1 MEELEKSV
9 KSMGKG
15 RCTPAAGRVY
25 CGEKK
30 AKGVDGM
37 EQSRWPAVTVL
48 RLKDY
53 DREQTEAAVE
63 RIFQSWPGAAE
74 LGGETRVTIK
84 PNLLMARSPEQA
96 TTTHPAVV
104 AAVAAALRRRG
115 VEKITVADSPG
126 GPYTAAALG
135 RIYRS
140 CGMGKIPG
148 VTLNLDT
155 TWGSRKAREGG
166 LAEEFHLIRP
176 ILEAD
181 VVISVGKLKTHGMT
195 TLSGGVK
202 NLFGCVPG
210 LQKPELHYRY
220 PTLDAFSQMLVDL
233 AETVAPDL
241 TIVDAVTA
249 MEGNGPSGG
258 SPRQVGLL
266 AGSTSPFALDLVLA
280 DLIGLGVE
288 DVATLRHSLRRGL
301 IPADL
306 SMLCIDGDKYEK
318 IPNFRMPDSKALD
331 FSDHMPKPVR
341 PLMRWLRRRVTPRPV
356 IRRERCVGCGK
367 CAESCPA
374 HTIQIKEG
382 KAVIDDSRCISCFC
396 CHEMCPVRAI
406 EMGRRWRKG
415 TVEKG

>member
-1 MEELEKSV
+1 MDVAKGRRDGYTGKENV
-9 KSMGKG
+9 GKG
-15 RCTPAAGRVY
+15 
-25 CGEKK
+25 
-30 AKGVDGM
+30 AKEM
-37 EQSRWPAVTVL
+37 EQSRWPAVTML
-48 RLKDY
+48 RMEDY
-53 DREQTEAAVE
+53 NQEKTEHAVE
-63 RIFQSWPGAAE
+63 KIFQAWPGAAA
-74 LGGETRVTIK
+74 LGKETRVTIK

-126 GPYTAAALG
+126 GPYTAAALE
-135 RIYRS
+135 RIYRA
-140 CGMGKIPG
+140 CGMEKVPG

-155 TWGSRKAREGG
+155 TWGGRKAKEGG
-166 LAEEFHLIRP
+166 LAEEFHLICP

-195 TLSGGVK
+195 TLSGGIK

-220 PTLDAFSQMLVDL
+220 PTLDAFCQMLVDL

-266 AGSTSPFALDLVLA
+266 AGSTSPFVLDLVLA
-280 DLIGLGVE
+280 DLIGLRVE

-301 IPADL
+301 IPEDISQL
-306 SMLCIDGDKYEK
+306 QIDGDEYER
-318 IPNFRMPDSKALD
+318 IPDFRMPDSKALD
-331 FSDHMPKPVR
+331 FSDHMPGPVR
-341 PLMRWLRRRVTPRPV
+341 PLVRWLRRRVTPRPV
-356 IRRERCVGCGK
+356 IQRERCVGCGK

-374 HTIQIKEG
+374 HTIAVKEG
-382 KAVIDDSRCISCFC
+382 KAVIDYSRCISCFC

-406 EMGRRWRKG
+406 EMGRKWGKRSAFR
-415 TVEKG
+415 

>member
-1 MEELEKSV
+1 MHG
-9 KSMGKG
+9 GK
-15 RCTPAAGRVY
+15 AAGILW
-25 CGEKK
+25 GEETR
-30 AKGVDGM
+30 KGAGGM
-37 EQSRWPAVTVL
+37 EQKGWPAVTVL
-48 RLKDY
+48 RLADY
-53 DREQTEAAVE
+53 DRERTEAAVE
-63 RIFQSWPGAAE
+63 RLFCSWPGAAS
-74 LGGETRVTIK
+74 LRRETKVTIK
-84 PNLLMARSPEQA
+84 PNLLMARSPDQA

-115 VEKITVADSPG
+115 VEQITVADSPG
-126 GPYTAAALG
+126 GPYTAAALR
-135 RIYRS
+135 RIYRA
-140 CGMGKIPG
+140 CGMEELCG

-155 TWGSRKAREGG
+155 AWGSRKAKPGS

-220 PTLDAFSQMLVDL
+220 PTLDAFSQMLLDL
-233 AETVAPDL
+233 AETVAPAF
-241 TIVDAVTA
+241 TIVDAVSA

-258 SPRQVGLL
+258 TPRQVGLL

-288 DVATLRHSLRRGL
+288 DVATLRHSLQRGL
-301 IPADL
+301 IPGSAAQL
-306 SMLCIDGDKYEK
+306 QTDGDPYEK
-318 IPNFRMPDSKALD
+318 IADFRMPASKALD
-331 FSDHMPKPVR
+331 FSSHMPGPVR
-341 PLMRWLRRRVTPRPV
+341 PLVRWLRRRVTPRPV

-374 HTIQIKEG
+374 HTIAVKEG
-382 KAVIDDSRCISCFC
+382 KAVIDYRRCISCFC

-406 EMGRRWRKG
+406 EMGRKWGRGRA
-415 TVEKG
+415 ED

>member
-1 MEELEKSV
+1 MEEK
-9 KSMGKG
+9 
-15 RCTPAAGRVY
+15 
-25 CGEKK
+25 
-30 AKGVDGM
+30 
-37 EQSRWPAVTVL
+37 RWPGVTIL
-48 RLKDY
+48 RLEDY
-53 DREQTEAAVE
+53 DRERTEAAVE
-63 RIFQSWPGAAE
+63 GLFRSWPGAAA
-74 LGGETRVTIK
+74 LTGETRVTIK
-84 PNLLMARSPEQA
+84 PNLLMARSPDQA

-115 VEKITVADSPG
+115 VERITVADSPG

-135 RIYRS
+135 RIYRA
-140 CGMGKIPG
+140 CGMTEVPG
-148 VTLNLDT
+148 VTLNQDV
-155 TWGSRKAREGG
+155 TWGSRRAPAGA

-220 PTLDAFSQMLVDL
+220 PTLDAFSQMLLDL
-233 AETVAPDL
+233 AETAAPDF

-266 AGSTSPFALDLVLA
+266 AGSVSPFVLDLVLA
-280 DLIGLGVE
+280 DLIALGVE

-301 IPADL
+301 IPASVSDIH
-306 SMLCIDGDKYEK
+306 IDGDGYER
-318 IPNFRMPDSKALD
+318 IPDFRMPASKALD
-331 FSDHMPKPVR
+331 FSGHMPPPVR
-341 PLMRWLRRRVTPRPV
+341 PLVRWLRRRMTPRPV
-356 IRRERCVGCGK
+356 IQRDKCVGCGK

-374 HTIQIKEG
+374 RTIQVKEG
-382 KAVIDDSRCISCFC
+382 KAAIDYRRCISCFC

-406 EMGRRWRKG
+406 EMGRKWGKRSAEG
-415 TVEKG
+415 

>member
-1 MEELEKSV
+1 MERS
-9 KSMGKG
+9 G
-15 RCTPAAGRVY
+15 
-25 CGEKK
+25 
-30 AKGVDGM
+30 
-37 EQSRWPAVTVL
+37 WPAVTAVEL
-48 RLKDY
+48 DGY
-53 DREQTEAAVE
+53 DRGKTEAAVE
-63 RIFQSWPGAAE
+63 RIFAAWPGAE
-74 LGGETRVTIK
+74 KLSRETKVTIK

-104 AAVAAALRRRG
+104 AAVVAALRRRG
-115 VEKITVADSPG
+115 VEDITVADSPG

-135 RIYRS
+135 RIYRA
-140 CGMGKIPG
+140 CGMEGIEG
-148 VTLNLDT
+148 VRLNLDT
-155 TWGSRKAREGG
+155 AWGSRKAKEGS

-220 PTLDAFSQMLVDL
+220 PTLDAFCQMLVDL
-233 AETVAPDL
+233 AETVSPDL

-266 AGSTSPFALDLVLA
+266 AGSTSPFVLDLMLA
-280 DLIGLGVE
+280 DLIGLRVE

-301 IPADL
+301 IPKTASEL
-306 SMLCIDGDKYEK
+306 QIDGDEYKQ
-318 IPNFRMPDSKALD
+318 ISDFQMPDSKALD
-331 FSDHMPKPVR
+331 FSDHMPLPVR
-341 PLMRWLRRRVTPRPV
+341 PLIRWLRRRVTPRPV
-356 IRRERCVGCGK
+356 IRTARCVGCGK

-374 HTIQIKEG
+374 HTIAVREG
-382 KAVIDDSRCISCFC
+382 KAVIDYSRCISCFC

-406 EMGRRWRKG
+406 EMGRKWGKRSAEG
-415 TVEKG
+415 

>member
-1 MEELEKSV
+1 MERS
-9 KSMGKG
+9 G
-15 RCTPAAGRVY
+15 
-25 CGEKK
+25 
-30 AKGVDGM
+30 
-37 EQSRWPAVTVL
+37 WPAVTAVEL
-48 RLKDY
+48 DGY
-53 DREQTEAAVE
+53 DRGKTEAAVE
-63 RIFQSWPGAAE
+63 RIFAAWPGAE
-74 LGGETRVTIK
+74 KLSRETKVTIK

-104 AAVAAALRRRG
+104 SAVAAALRRRG
-115 VEKITVADSPG
+115 VEDITVADSPG

-135 RIYRS
+135 RIYRA
-140 CGMGKIPG
+140 CGMEGIEG

-155 TWGSRKAREGG
+155 TWGSRKAKEGS

-220 PTLDAFSQMLVDL
+220 PTLDAFCQMLVDL
-233 AETVAPDL
+233 AETVSPDL

-266 AGSTSPFALDLVLA
+266 AGSTSPFVLDLMLA
-280 DLIGLGVE
+280 DLIGLRVE

-301 IPADL
+301 IPKTASEL
-306 SMLCIDGDKYEK
+306 QIDGDEYKQ
-318 IPNFRMPDSKALD
+318 ISDFQMPDSKALD
-331 FSDHMPKPVR
+331 FSDHMPLPVR
-341 PLMRWLRRRVTPRPV
+341 PLIRWLRRRVTPRPV
-356 IRRERCVGCGK
+356 IRTARCVGCGK

-374 HTIQIKEG
+374 HTIAVREG
-382 KAVIDDSRCISCFC
+382 KAVIDYSRCISCFC

-406 EMGRRWRKG
+406 EMGRKWGKRSAEG
-415 TVEKG
+415 

>member
-1 MEELEKSV
+1 
-9 KSMGKG
+9 MGERKRKG
-15 RCTPAAGRVY
+15 AN
-25 CGEKK
+25 
-30 AKGVDGM
+30 GM
-37 EQSRWPAVTVL
+37 ERSRWPSVTVL
-48 RLKDY
+48 RLEDY
-53 DREQTEAAVE
+53 DQRKVEEAVE
-63 RIFQSWPGAAE
+63 RIFTAWPGAAA
-74 LGGETRVTIK
+74 LTRETRVTIK
-84 PNLLMARSPEQA
+84 PNLLMARAPDQA

-104 AAVAAALRRRG
+104 GAVAAALRRRG

-135 RIYRS
+135 RIYRA
-140 CGMGKIPG
+140 CGMTDVEG
-148 VTLNLDT
+148 VTLNTDT
-155 TWGSRKAREGG
+155 TWGSRKAKKGG

-176 ILEAD
+176 ILDAD

-233 AETVAPDL
+233 AETVAPAL

-266 AGSTSPFALDLVLA
+266 AGSMSPFVLDLVLA
-280 DLIGLGVE
+280 DLIGLKIG
-288 DVATLRHSLRRGL
+288 DVVTLRHSLHRGL
-301 IPADL
+301 IPADI
-306 SMLCIDGDKYEK
+306 SEIDIDGDQYEK
-318 IPNFRMPDSKALD
+318 IPDFRMPDSKALD
-331 FSDHMPKPVR
+331 FSDHMPAPVR
-341 PLMRWLRRRVTPRPV
+341 PFVRWLRRRVTPRPV
-356 IRRERCVGCGK
+356 IHTERCVGCGK

-374 HTIQIKEG
+374 RTIQVKEG
-382 KAVIDDSRCISCFC
+382 KAAIDYSQCISCFC

-406 EMGRRWRKG
+406 EMGRKWGRSRPRAG
-415 TVEKG
+415 QS

>member
-1 MEELEKSV
+1 MRGRGGTGILGGERKRKGADDME
-9 KSMGKG
+9 
-15 RCTPAAGRVY
+15 R
-25 CGEKK
+25 
-30 AKGVDGM
+30 
-37 EQSRWPAVTVL
+37 SRWPSVTVL
-48 RLKDY
+48 RLRDY
-53 DREQTEAAVE
+53 DREKTEAAVE
-63 RIFQSWPGAAE
+63 RIFAAWPGAAA
-74 LGGETRVTIK
+74 LTRETRVTIK
-84 PNLLMARSPEQA
+84 PNLLMARAPGQA

-135 RIYRS
+135 RIYRV
-140 CGMGKIPG
+140 CGMETVEG

-155 TWGSRKAREGG
+155 TWGSRKAKEGG

-233 AETVAPDL
+233 AETVAPAL

-266 AGSTSPFALDLVLA
+266 AGSPSPFVLDLVLA
-280 DLIGLGVE
+280 DLIGLKVG

-301 IPADL
+301 IPEDI
-306 SMLCIDGDKYEK
+306 SEICIDGDEYER
-318 IPNFRMPDSKALD
+318 IPDFRLPDSKALD
-331 FSDHMPKPVR
+331 FSDHMPAPVR
-341 PLMRWLRRRVTPRPV
+341 PLVRWLRRRVTPRPV
-356 IRRERCVGCGK
+356 IRRDKCVGCGK

-374 HTIQIKEG
+374 HTIQVQEG
-382 KAVIDDSRCISCFC
+382 KAVIDYSRCISCFC

-406 EMGRRWRKG
+406 EMGRKWGKRSAEG
-415 TVEKG
+415 

>member
-1 MEELEKSV
+1 MERS
-9 KSMGKG
+9 G
-15 RCTPAAGRVY
+15 
-25 CGEKK
+25 
-30 AKGVDGM
+30 
-37 EQSRWPAVTVL
+37 WPAVTAVEL
-48 RLKDY
+48 DGY
-53 DREQTEAAVE
+53 DRGKTEAAVE
-63 RIFQSWPGAAE
+63 RIFAAWPGAE
-74 LGGETRVTIK
+74 KLSRETKVTIK

-115 VEKITVADSPG
+115 VEDITVADSPG

-135 RIYRS
+135 RIYRT
-140 CGMGKIPG
+140 CGMEGIEG

-155 TWGSRKAREGG
+155 TWGSRKAKEGS

-220 PTLDAFSQMLVDL
+220 PTLDAFCQMLVDL

-266 AGSTSPFALDLVLA
+266 AGSTSPFVLDLMLA
-280 DLIGLGVE
+280 DLIGLRVE

-301 IPADL
+301 IPKTASEL
-306 SMLCIDGDKYEK
+306 QIDGDEYKQ
-318 IPNFRMPDSKALD
+318 ISDFQMPDSKALD
-331 FSDHMPKPVR
+331 FSDHMPLPVR
-341 PLMRWLRRRVTPRPV
+341 PLIRWLRRRVTPRPV
-356 IRRERCVGCGK
+356 IRTARCVGCGK

-374 HTIQIKEG
+374 HTIAVREG
-382 KAVIDDSRCISCFC
+382 KAVIDYSRCISCFC

-406 EMGRRWRKG
+406 EMGRKWGKRSAEG
-415 TVEKG
+415 